1 LAHQKQLQQ
10 VKAAGNM
17 DAVKKDR
24 AELSKDEKTA
34 AK

>member
-10 VKAAGNM
+10 DKVAGNV

-24 AELSKDEKTA
+24 AELSKDRKTA
-34 AK
+34 TK